1 MAYHAVSPD
10 EFDRLWQSLLQAYP
24 ATTQYL
30 SKELYLSRKKWAWAW
45 ISTTF
50 TAGVRTNG
58 CIESENRV
66 NKTLG
71 GPKQTLLG
79 LFNNLN
85 ERTDGKTAKEMTQV
99 WMVSYYDTHLLC
111 ARTVT
116 DRVHETSHLEH
127 STTPTLRVFSDM
139 YSKFFGSMQG
149 RMHFRSAGNGC
160 KSQFSTKLK
169 WFSYLMGFAL
179 GYVILDIIIG
189 DLTYRTVCRMN
200 MWLGYHQRWDLHGL
214 AAKKW

>member
-10 EFDRLWQSLLQAYP
+10 ESDCLWQSLLQAYP

-30 SKELYLSRKKWAWAW
+30 SKELYPSRKKWAWAW

-58 CIESENRV
+58 RIESENRV

-85 ERTDGKTAKEMTQV
+85 ECTDGQTAKEMTQV
-99 WMVSYYDTHLLC
+99 WMVSYYDTYLLC
-111 ARTVT
+111 ACTVT

-139 YSKFFGSMQG
+139 
-149 RMHFRSAGNGC
+149 
-160 KSQFSTKLK
+160 
-169 WFSYLMGFAL
+169 
-179 GYVILDIIIG
+179 
-189 DLTYRTVCRMN
+189 
-200 MWLGYHQRWDLHGL
+200 
-214 AAKKW
+214 